1 MQLAQPSCDGCVKKP
16 AEAHAAA
23 VVSGLG
29 RSMPADT
36 SIAPVIDL
44 TKEPAALSPTR
55 FAVPMVTGLGPV
67 IDLTKGAG
75 APEPMAYAVPMTTG
89 IGAVVDATK
98 GADAAA
104 PMAYAVPMVTGIGPV
119 IDLTQPQVLK
129 PLADGA
135 VTRMVDGTAFVDLT
149 RARVVEAIGGVE
161 RRSPDLVEPPAEE
174 METRDLIGPADYHA
188 EVDTTLFP
196 QSAVVQIHGYDAGT
210 GIMIGP
216 RRVLTCV

>member
-1 MQLAQPSCDGCVKKP
+1 VADAKWS
-16 AEAHAAA
+16 EAAMLQALDPKCGGACPGAAA
-23 VVSGLG
+23 PA
-29 RSMPADT
+29 MPY
-36 SIAPVIDL
+36 
-44 TKEPAALSPTR
+44 
-55 FAVPMVTGLGPV
+55 AVPMVTGIGPV
-67 IDLTKGAG
+67 IDATKGAG
-75 APEPMAYAVPMTTG
+75 APEPMAYAVPMVTG
-89 IGAVVDATK
+89 LGPVVDATK
-98 GADAAA
+98 GAAA
-104 PMAYAVPMVTGIGPV
+104 PEPTAYAVPMVSGLGPV
-119 IDLTQPQVLK
+119 VDLTQPQIVK
-129 PLADGA
+129 PLADRG
-135 VTRMVDGTAFVDLT
+135 VTRVVDGTAFVDLT